1 MPYGINEGMLQLPK
15 QPQACTHPERKGC
28 APIEQEKLTQEE
40 LDRALE
46 LDRIA
51 DRELDD
57 TIPRHYIGNVMSEIE
72 DMRKKRLAALEK
84 SNGGFHSSQNA
95 YTQAALAEKAGISLS
110 AYKNYLSGESCNVS
124 LLTVLKLSK
133 ALDRDLAEI
142 LKSAKPRE

>member
-1 MPYGINEGMLQLPK
+1 MCRMASTK
-15 QPQACTHPERKGC
+15 ACCNCLNNRRP

-110 AYKNYLSGESCNVS
+110 AYKNYLSGKSCNVS

>member
-28 APIEQEKLTQEE
+28 APIEQKKLKQEE

-57 TIPRHYIGNVMSEIE
+57 TTLSHYIGNVMSEIE

-124 LLTVLKLSK
+124 LLTVLKLSG
-133 ALDRDLAEI
+133 ALDRDLLEI